1 MIGSSIK
8 NSNIKSKR
16 NSKFKALVFLLII
29 SISIYLTGCDTS
41 DNGNNQSNNKD
52 SLSSSISSDKNVK
65 IHFINTGNSDAIL
78 IQEGKTFSLIDGGD
92 NDDENLMVD
101 YLNKQGVKDIKYLIA
116 THSHADHLGGLDS
129 VVKNFNIENVFVSN
143 GSAETKSYRDF
154 INALVDKDL
163 SPSVPLENKKFYLE
177 DSYFEV
183 LNTNGGD
190 TTNEQSLVLAYTNG
204 KDKALFTGDA
214 EEGTEKEILSKL
226 SKVDLLKVA
235 HHGSRS
241 SSSQAFLDKVDPEYA
256 VLLVGKGN
264 SYGHPHQETMNKL
277 EKMGVKVHRSDECSD
292 IIFEST
298 GDGVFT
304 SCKDGS
310 YKKGVRED
318 GNSEKS
324 NNNTIKNEPLNKE
337 QNVSN
342 TSEIVYFTPKGKS
355 YHSTKNC
362 SGLSRSKKIL
372 SGTISESKKN
382 DPCDICYG
390 K

>member
-1 MIGSSIK
+1 MIERSIK
-8 NSNIKSKR
+8 NKK
-16 NSKFKALVFLLII
+16 NSKIKALILLLMV
-29 SISIYLTGCDTS
+29 SISIYLTGCATS
-41 DNGNNQSNNKD
+41 DNGNNQD
-52 SLSSSISSDKNVK
+52 SLSSTISSDKNVK

-78 IQEGKTFSLIDGGD
+78 IQDGKTFTLIDGGD

-101 YLNKQGVKDIKYLIA
+101 YLNNQGVKDIKYLIA

-129 VVKNFNIENVFVSN
+129 VIKNFNIENVFVSN

-154 INALVDKDL
+154 INALANKDL
-163 SPSVPLENKKFYLE
+163 SPSVPLENNKFYLE

-190 TTNEQSLVLAYTNG
+190 TTNEQSLVLVYTNG
-204 KDKALFTGDA
+204 NDKVLFTGDA
-214 EEGTEKEILSKL
+214 EEGTEKEILPKL
-226 SKVDLLKVA
+226 DKVDLLKVA

-310 YKKGVRED
+310 YNRGVRED
-318 GNSEKS
+318 RNYGKS
-324 NNNTIKNEPLNKE
+324 NNNTTKTDSSQNESSNKE
-337 QNVSN
+337 QNTSN
-342 TSEIVYFTPKGKS
+342 SASAEVVYFTPKGKS

-372 SGTISESKKN
+372 SGTITESKKN

>member
-1 MIGSSIK
+1 MIERSIK
-8 NSNIKSKR
+8 NKK
-16 NSKFKALVFLLII
+16 NSKIKALILLLIV
-29 SISIYLTGCDTS
+29 SISIYLTGCATS
-41 DNGNNQSNNKD
+41 DNGNNQD
-52 SLSSSISSDKNVK
+52 SLSSTISSDKNVK

-78 IQEGKTFSLIDGGD
+78 IQDGKTFTLIDGGD
-92 NDDENLMVD
+92 NDDENLMVN
-101 YLNKQGVKDIKYLIA
+101 YLKNQGVKDIKYLIA

-154 INALVDKDL
+154 INALANKDL
-163 SPSVPLENKKFYLE
+163 SPSVPLENNKFYLE

-190 TTNEQSLVLAYTNG
+190 TTNEQSLVLVYTNG
-204 KDKALFTGDA
+204 NDKVLFTGDA
-214 EEGTEKEILSKL
+214 EEGTEKEILPKL
-226 SKVDLLKVA
+226 DKVDLLKVA

-310 YKKGVRED
+310 YNRGVRED
-318 GNSEKS
+318 GNYGKS
-324 NNNTIKNEPLNKE
+324 NNNTTKTDSSQNESSNKE
-337 QNVSN
+337 QNTSN
-342 TSEIVYFTPKGKS
+342 SAEVVYFTPKGKS

-372 SGTISESKKN
+372 SGTIAESKKN

>member
-1 MIGSSIK
+1 MIERSIK
-8 NSNIKSKR
+8 NKK
-16 NSKFKALVFLLII
+16 NSKIKALILLLIVFT
-29 SISIYLTGCDTS
+29 SIYLTGCATS
-41 DNGNNQSNNKD
+41 NNGNNQSNNQD

-78 IQEGKTFSLIDGGD
+78 IQDGKTFTLIDGGD

-101 YLNKQGVKDIKYLIA
+101 YLNNQGVKDIKYLIA

-154 INALVDKDL
+154 INALANKDL
-163 SPSVPLENKKFYLE
+163 SPSVPLENNKFYLE

-190 TTNEQSLVLAYTNG
+190 TTNEQSLVLVYTNG
-204 KDKALFTGDA
+204 NDKVLFTGDA
-214 EEGTEKEILSKL
+214 EEGTEKEILPKL
-226 SKVDLLKVA
+226 GKVDLLKVA

-241 SSSQAFLDKVDPEYA
+241 SSSQEFLNKVDPEYA

-304 SCKDGS
+304 SCEDGS
-310 YKKGVRED
+310 YNKGVRED
-318 GNSEKS
+318 GNYGKS
-324 NNNTIKNEPLNKE
+324 NNNTIKNESSNKE
-337 QNVSN
+337 QNVLNSA
-342 TSEIVYFTPKGKS
+342 EVVYFTPKGKS

-372 SGTISESKKN
+372 SGTIAESKKN

>member
-1 MIGSSIK
+1 MIERNIK
-8 NSNIKSKR
+8 NKK
-16 NSKFKALVFLLII
+16 NSKIKALILLFIV
-29 SISIYLTGCDTS
+29 SISIYLTGCTTS
-41 DNGNNQSNNKD
+41 DNGNNQSNNND

-78 IQEGKTFSLIDGGD
+78 IQDGKTFTLIDGGD
-92 NDDENLMVD
+92 NDDEKLMVD
-101 YLNKQGVKDIKYLIA
+101 YLNNQGVKDIKYLIA

-154 INALVDKDL
+154 INALASKDL
-163 SPSVPLENKKFYLE
+163 SPSVPLENNKFYLE

-190 TTNEQSLVLAYTNG
+190 TTNEQSLVLVYTNG
-204 KDKALFTGDA
+204 NDKVLFTGDA

-226 SKVDLLKVA
+226 DKVDLLKVA

-241 SSSQAFLDKVDPEYA
+241 SSSQEFLDKVSPEYA

-277 EKMGVKVHRSDECSD
+277 KKMGVKVHRSDECSD

-310 YKKGVRED
+310 YNKGVRED
-318 GNSEKS
+318 GNSGKS
-324 NNNTIKNEPLNKE
+324 NNNTSKNDSFKNK
-337 QNVSN
+337 QN
-342 TSEIVYFTPKGKS
+342 TSNSAEIVYFTHKGKS

-362 SGLSRSKKIL
+362 SRLSRSKKIL
-372 SGTISESKKN
+372 SGTIAESKKN
-382 DPCDICYG
+382 DPCDICYV

>member
-1 MIGSSIK
+1 MIERRVKNKK
-8 NSNIKSKR
+8 NSKV
-16 NSKFKALVFLLII
+16 KALILLLMV
-29 SISIYLTGCDTS
+29 SISIYLTGCATS
-41 DNGNNQSNNKD
+41 DDGNNQSNNQD
-52 SLSSSISSDKNVK
+52 SLSSTISSDKNVK

-78 IQEGKTFSLIDGGD
+78 IQDGKTFTLIDGGD
-92 NDDENLMVD
+92 NDDENLMVN
-101 YLNKQGVKDIKYLIA
+101 YLKNQGVKDIKYLIA

-154 INALVDKDL
+154 INALANKDL
-163 SPSVPLENKKFYLE
+163 SPSVPLENNKFYLE

-190 TTNEQSLVLAYTNG
+190 TTNEQSLVLVYTNG
-204 KDKALFTGDA
+204 NDKVLFTGDA
-214 EEGTEKEILSKL
+214 EEGTEKEILPKL
-226 SKVDLLKVA
+226 DKVDLLKVA

-241 SSSQAFLDKVDPEYA
+241 SSSQEFLDKVNPEYA

-310 YKKGVRED
+310 YNRGVRED
-318 GNSEKS
+318 GNYEKS
-324 NNNTIKNEPLNKE
+324 NNNTTKTESSNKE
-337 QNVSN
+337 QNTSN
-342 TSEIVYFTPKGKS
+342 SAEVVYFTPKGKS

-362 SGLSRSKKIL
+362 SGLSRSRKIL
-372 SGTISESKKN
+372 SGTITESKKN